1 MKILYFAWLR
11 ENVGYANE
19 EIDLPK
25 EIKNVSQL
33 VNFLRKKSSGHNI
46 ALENMNTV
54 RVAVN
59 KEYSTLQT
67 LVKDDDEIAF
77 FPPVTGG

>member
-33 VNFLRKKSSGHNI
+33 VNFLRNHDPIHYQFRIYDLSYYFKKI
-46 ALENMNTV
+46 T
-54 RVAVN
+54 
-59 KEYSTLQT
+59 
-67 LVKDDDEIAF
+67 
-77 FPPVTGG
+77 

>member
-1 MKILYFAWLR
+1 MKILYFAWIR
-11 ENVGYANE
+11 ENVGYSSE
-19 EIDLPK
+19 QIDLPK

-33 VNFLRKKSSGHNI
+33 VKFLRKKSSGHNI
-46 ALENMNTV
+46 ALENMHTV

-59 KEYSTLQT
+59 KEYSTLRT
-67 LVKDDDEIAF
+67 LLKDDDEIAF